1 MFVPWFT
8 KPETEKKVLQIVNLS
23 PDVSVLD
30 RIEEVHPMKQ
40 IAVMS
45 VVQVLVFG
53 FMLLSFWLINL
64 GLGQI

>member
-1 MFVPWFT
+1 M
-8 KPETEKKVLQIVNLS
+8 KEEKILQYINLS

-30 RIEEVHPMKQ
+30 KIEEVHPMKQ

-53 FMLLSFWLINL
+53 FMLLSFWLIN
-64 GLGQI
+64 QFV

>member
-1 MFVPWFT
+1 MYVPWFS

-23 PDVSVLD
+23 PDESWIE
-30 RIEEVHPMKQ
+30 RIVDVHPMKQ
-40 IAVMS
+40 VAIMS

-64 GLGQI
+64 GLGH

>member
-30 RIEEVHPMKQ
+30 KIVGDIDR
-40 IAVMS
+40 MS
-45 VVQVLVFG
+45 RAINNPVKSRVV
-53 FMLLSFWLINL
+53 SYT
-64 GLGQI
+64 

>member
-1 MFVPWFT
+1 MYVPWFS

-23 PDVSVLD
+23 PDESVLEK
-30 RIEEVHPMKQ
+30 IEEVHPMRQ

-64 GLGQI
+64 GLGH

>member
-30 RIEEVHPMKQ
+30 KIEEVHPMKQ

-45 VVQVLVFG
+45 NRIIMQQL
-53 FMLLSFWLINL
+53 
-64 GLGQI
+64 Q

>member
-1 MFVPWFT
+1 MYVPWFS

-30 RIEEVHPMKQ
+30 KIEEVHPMKQ

-53 FMLLSFWLINL
+53 FMLLAFWLINL
-64 GLGQI
+64 GLGKI

>member
-8 KPETEKKVLQIVNLS
+8 KPDTQKKILQVVNLS
-23 PDVSVLD
+23 PDESVLE

-53 FMLLSFWLINL
+53 FMLLSFWLINV
-64 GLGQI
+64 GLDRL

>member
-1 MFVPWFT
+1 MFVPWFS
-8 KPETEKKVLQIVNLS
+8 KPETERKVLQIVNLS

-30 RIEEVHPMKQ
+30 KIEEVHPMKQ
-40 IAVMS
+40 VAVMS

-64 GLGQI
+64 GLGKI

>member
-1 MFVPWFT
+1 M
-8 KPETEKKVLQIVNLS
+8 KEEKILQYVNLS

-30 RIEEVHPMKQ
+30 KIEEVHPMRQ

-53 FMLLSFWLINL
+53 FMLFSFWLINL
-64 GLGQI
+64 GLDKI

>member
-1 MFVPWFT
+1 MYVPWFT

-30 RIEEVHPMKQ
+30 KIEEVHPMKQ
-40 IAVMS
+40 VAVMS

-53 FMLLSFWLINL
+53 FMLFCFWLINL
-64 GLGQI
+64 GLGKI